1 MVSEDAMRVSLF
13 KTAALAAA
21 LLVTTAVSVPAELGP
36 VMNRDEA
43 LARLR
48 EGNARFVAAEPQAW
62 NADALM
68 RQKLAAEG
76 QHPMACIVT
85 CSDSRVVPEI
95 LFDLSL
101 GDLFVVRLA
110 GNVVTPEAAASVEY
124 AVEHL
129 RVPVVVV
136 LGHTQCGAM
145 QAALEAGNAET
156 SGPMGA
162 LLSRLRRAIESVRA
176 KGFTEAEVY
185 QAAINENARLG
196 AEELLRS
203 SRAVDE
209 AAQSGHVTLLSA
221 VYDLADGTV
230 HWQMQLMAAV
240 APAKATPPTGNVEF
254 HAGTTSA
261 AQNDTKQVVAKPR
274 GKKTAEESATCAGR
288 HR

>member
-1 MVSEDAMRVSLF
+1 MRVSLV
-13 KTAALAAA
+13 TAALLLTAAFA
-21 LLVTTAVSVPAELGP
+21 LSAELGP
-36 VMNRDEA
+36 VMDRDEA

-76 QHPMACIVT
+76 QHPLACIVT
-85 CSDSRVVPEI
+85 CSDARVVPEI
-95 LFDLSL
+95 LFDQSV

-162 LLSRLRRAIESVRA
+162 LLSPLRRAIESVRA
-176 KGFTEAEVY
+176 KGFAEADLY

-203 SRAVDE
+203 SRVVDE
-209 AAQSGHVTLLSA
+209 AAQSGRVTLLSA

-240 APAKATPPTGNVEF
+240 APAKPSEF

-261 AQNDTKQVVAKPR
+261 PQNDTKQAVAKPQ
-274 GKKTAEESATCAGR
+274 GKKTAEETTTCAGR